1 MDEYDSDYGSYAWV
15 DYKYDCTTIAVT
27 SIHLSVYYFYVH
39 LHVHV
44 LYIHVQLSTITIHV
58 QLCTITR
65 CSTVVYH
72 GAISSF
78 PTIYTTSQEVEFL
91 MRTRLKRKLQ
101 RSIN

>member
-1 MDEYDSDYGSYAWV
+1 MASMLGV

-27 SIHLSVYYFYVH
+27 SIHLSVYYFYIH

-65 CSTVVYH
+65 CITVVYH

-78 PTIYTTSQEVEFL
+78 PTIQPPTI
-91 MRTRLKRKLQ
+91 RQ
-101 RSIN
+101 RH

>member
-1 MDEYDSDYGSYAWV
+1 MHTKRWIWTNTTLIMASMLGV
-15 DYKYDCTTIAVT
+15 DYKCDCTTIAVT

-65 CSTVVYH
+65 CITEVYH

-78 PTIYTTSQEVEFL
+78 PTIQPPTI
-91 MRTRLKRKLQ
+91 RQ
-101 RSIN
+101 RH